1 MKELLLVG
9 WCVLALAGPVVVSV
23 APAADEGRP
32 AIAVL
37 PLGRVD
43 SLIVEQVKEGIE
55 KFFPVRVSVMTP
67 VSLPPAAY
75 YKPNARYRAEKL
87 LDFLDSIIVHTDSGY
102 VKIIG
107 ITEVDISTT
116 KGDVYDW
123 GIFGLGSMPGLACVV
138 STFRLGRGKVDQEKF
153 LVRLVKVTN
162 HELGHTFGL
171 DHCPT
176 PQCLMEDAMG
186 TIKTVDNETGEL
198 CPDCRTRL
206 DAALPGGMGDG
217 P

>member
-1 MKELLLVG
+1 MKGLLLAG
-9 WCVLALAGPVVVSV
+9 CFVLAWAGPVVVNVTPDADDERSV
-23 APAADEGRP
+23 
-32 AIAVL
+32 IAVL
-37 PLGRVD
+37 PIGQVD
-43 SLIVEQVKEGIE
+43 TFVIRQVKGGIE
-55 KFFPVRVSVMTP
+55 KFFPVRVAVIAPAT
-67 VSLPPAAY
+67 LPAAAY

-87 LDFLDSIIVHTDSGY
+87 LDFLDSIIVHADSSY
-102 VKIIG
+102 AKIIG

-116 KGDVYDW
+116 KDDVYDW

-138 STFRLGRGKVDQEKF
+138 STFRLGRGKVDEKKF

-171 DHCPT
+171 DHCPI
-176 PQCLMEDAMG
+176 PHCLMEDAKG

-198 CPDCRTRL
+198 CPGCRRRL
-206 DAALPGGMGDG
+206 NAVLPRI